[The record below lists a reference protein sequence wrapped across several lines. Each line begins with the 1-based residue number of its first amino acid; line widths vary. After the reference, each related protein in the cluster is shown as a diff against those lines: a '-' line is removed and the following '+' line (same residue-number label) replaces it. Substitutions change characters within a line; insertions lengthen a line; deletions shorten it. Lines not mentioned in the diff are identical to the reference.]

1 MGAVNALTDLRF
13 QKVYFDLIYK
23 DLVSLK
29 KMNIKNP
36 NKYVNKEYEFRDN
49 IILKNIKF
57 NYKDLNSKFIENI
70 NFEIHKGK
78 KLELLVN
85 LDLEKAL
92 C

>member
-1 MGAVNALTDLRF
+1 
-13 QKVYFDLIYK
+13 
-23 DLVSLK
+23 
-29 KMNIKNP
+29 MNIKNP

-78 KLELLVN
+78 KN
-85 LDLEKAL
+85 WN
-92 C
+92 CW